1 MPRSD
6 GTRATFGGARK
17 RALLLMLLMALLSS
31 CTSERPMERHPL
43 IGAWRSSIQVSS
55 GVLAEAKGLEFM
67 YVFHADGT
75 LTESSNYDAAPPV
88 PPAYG
93 IWMSQ
98 GAGRI
103 EARYEFFTT
112 ARSTA
117 DDARAAVGWLPSGR
131 GVITEVIEFETKQSF
146 PKTFRSKLRYE
157 LFDNA
162 GKPVPGG
169 GEATGRAAR
178 IGS

>member
-1 MPRSD
+1 
-6 GTRATFGGARK
+6 
-17 RALLLMLLMALLSS
+17 
-31 CTSERPMERHPL
+31 MERHPI
-43 IGAWRSSIQVSS
+43 IGAWRSAIQVSS
-55 GVLAEAKGLEFM
+55 GVLNEAKGLEFM

-131 GVITEVIEFETKQSF
+131 GVITEIIDFN
-146 PKTFRSKLRYE
+146 PKASVPKAFTSHIRYE
-157 LFDNA
+157 LFDVN
-162 GKPVPGG
+162 GKPISGG
-169 GEATGRAAR
+169 GEATGKAVR
-178 IGS
+178 IGQ

>member
-1 MPRSD
+1 M
-6 GTRATFGGARK
+6 
-17 RALLLMLLMALLSS
+17 RALLPLPLIMLLAS
-31 CTSERPMERHPL
+31 CTAERPMERHPI

-55 GVLAEAKGLEFM
+55 GVLNEAKGLEFM
-67 YVFHADGT
+67 YVFHSDGT
-75 LTESSNYDAAPPV
+75 MTESSNYDAAPPV

-93 IWMSQ
+93 IWLNQ

-117 DDARAAVGWLPSGR
+117 DDASAGVGWLPSGR
-131 GVITEVIEFETKQSF
+131 GVITEVIDFN
-146 PKTFRSKLRYE
+146 PKASVPKAFTSKIRYE
-157 LFDNA
+157 LFDVN
-162 GKPVPGG
+162 GKPIPGG
-169 GEATGRAAR
+169 GEAQGRAAR

>member
-1 MPRSD
+1 MRRLLPLALAGILSAC
-6 GTRATFGGARK
+6 TAQAPGGPEPASRVD
-17 RALLLMLLMALLSS
+17 L
-31 CTSERPMERHPL
+31 RPPDL
-43 IGAWRSSIQVSS
+43 FGAWRSSIDVKS
-55 GVLAEAKGLEFM
+55 GAFAAAKGLEFM
-67 YVFHADGT
+67 YVFHADHT

-93 IWMSQ
+93 IWLNQ

-131 GVITEVIEFETKQSF
+131 GVITEVIDFN
-146 PKTFRSKLRYE
+146 PKASVPKAFTSHIRYE
-157 LFDNA
+157 LFDVN
-162 GKPVPGG
+162 GKPIPGG
-169 GEATGRAAR
+169 GEAQGRAAR